1 MIRIENLRKEYD
13 AKTVA
18 LDDIDLVFEDST
30 FVALLGPSGCG
41 KTTTLNFSPRIA
53 ISAWCSSPT
62 RCIRI

>member
-30 FVALLGPSGCG
+30 FVAPAAARRRRSTALPACWSRLPAKS
-41 KTTTLNFSPRIA
+41 FSA
-53 ISAWCSSPT
+53 I
-62 RCIRI
+62 RM

>member
-30 FVALLGPSGCG
+30 
-41 KTTTLNFSPRIA
+41 A
-53 ISAWCSSPT
+53 I
-62 RCIRI
+62 RM

>member
-30 FVALLGPSGCG
+30 FVALLAQLHCRPAG
-41 KTTTLNFSPRIA
+41 TDLRQNLFR
-53 ISAWCSSPT
+53 
-62 RCIRI
+62 R

>member
-30 FVALLGPSGCG
+30 FVARSFP
-41 KTTTLNFSPRIA
+41 KIF
-53 ISAWCSSPT
+53 PT
-62 RCIRI
+62 K